1 MNMIEQA
8 VKRIEELRRSGI
20 DTPWSANGVDQSA
33 QTTPQPVATEAVTG
47 AADVR
52 QAAPVAPLA
61 SGRVPPVAKGD
72 QVAQPADETLK
83 VRRSRQ
89 IDLDLKR
96 LSEQGFLVSRHE
108 RNLLDDEFRIIKR
121 PLLKNVAGDSA
132 APIERSNLIM
142 VTSALPGEGKTFT
155 AINLALSMAMEL
167 DHTVLLVDSD
177 VIRPSVL
184 NRLNLPAARGLMDV
198 LTGKEKD
205 LADVMLKT
213 NIPKFTILPAGT
225 YTPQSTELLA
235 SAAMEDLLT
244 ELAELYSDR
253 IVIFDA
259 PPLLPSTESQVLAT
273 HMGQI
278 LVVVEADRTKRNLV
292 ADAFAKL
299 ESCPV
304 VMTVLNKSSVK
315 SNESPYGYYAP

>member
-1 MNMIEQA
+1 
-8 VKRIEELRRSGI
+8 
-20 DTPWSANGVDQSA
+20 
-33 QTTPQPVATEAVTG
+33 
-47 AADVR
+47 
-52 QAAPVAPLA
+52 
-61 SGRVPPVAKGD
+61 
-72 QVAQPADETLK
+72 
-83 VRRSRQ
+83 
-89 IDLDLKR
+89 
-96 LSEQGFLVSRHE
+96 
-108 RNLLDDEFRIIKR
+108 
-121 PLLKNVAGDSA
+121 
-132 APIERSNLIM
+132 
-142 VTSALPGEGKTFT
+142 
-155 AINLALSMAMEL
+155 MAMEL